1 MNLYVGGCSF
11 TYGHETKDNE
21 ATIKSHRP
29 RWTWND
35 HLSNHFDGQ
44 LVNEAWPGGSNK
56 RTVRRAMTFFNKV
69 EDCNWVAVIQLTD
82 PFNRFEYFDS
92 TNNIFVS
99 MIGDHYLLDD
109 QHYNNMEVPFNLIKE
124 NSKKV
129 LTYRNLLLT
138 ERELAIDYFQQI
150 ITQAMYF
157 KQRNMPCLFVPMSS
171 NCLPEM
177 IVDRLVS
184 TDIDQQPKSRL
195 DAHLLELYKILPTDL
210 FTVPIS
216 YMISDDD
223 RENPPTDNHPNKTGH
238 YKVYLYILNELQK
251 RNYL

>member
-1 MNLYVGGCSF
+1 
-11 TYGHETKDNE
+11 
-21 ATIKSHRP
+21 
-29 RWTWND
+29 
-35 HLSNHFDGQ
+35 
-44 LVNEAWPGGSNK
+44 
-56 RTVRRAMTFFNKV
+56 
-69 EDCNWVAVIQLTD
+69 
-82 PFNRFEYFDS
+82 
-92 TNNIFVS
+92 
-99 MIGDHYLLDD
+99 
-109 QHYNNMEVPFNLIKE
+109 
-124 NSKKV
+124 
-129 LTYRNLLLT
+129 LLT